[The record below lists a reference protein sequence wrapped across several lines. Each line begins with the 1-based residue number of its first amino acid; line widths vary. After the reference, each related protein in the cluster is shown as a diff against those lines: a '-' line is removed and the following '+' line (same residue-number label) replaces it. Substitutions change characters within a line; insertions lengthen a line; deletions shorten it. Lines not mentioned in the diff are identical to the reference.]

1 MAPDT
6 IPVRC
11 LLRMCNPSPDLLFPP
26 ELYEIS
32 AKVFTPHFLPWLA
45 VFTRAVDF

>member
-1 MAPDT
+1 M
-6 IPVRC
+6 IPNTSLIRC
-11 LLRMCNPSPDLLFPP
+11 LLRMCNPSPNLLFPP

-32 AKVFTPHFLPWLA
+32 AKVFPRQFYVWLA